1 MVVNTLF
8 VFHISDNWFKFC
20 VNIVWSSLCIFIF
33 GRPFVKWFTLCYWTI
48 VLSCLSVCDVGVLWP
63 NSWMDQDK
71 TWHRGGPRPR
81 PHCVRWGPASPTPQK
96 RAQPPIFGLCL
107 LWPNG
112 WMDQDALGTKVDL
125 SPGHIV
131 LDGDPAP
138 PERGTAATLF
148 VADVCCGQTVTHLS
162 YCWALVDTTLCLN
175 PFRLNLC
182 VYACFWGRSV

>member
-81 PHCVRWGPASPTPQK
+81 PHCVKWGPAPPTPQK

-112 WMDQDALGTKVDL
+112 WMDQDATWYEGRPQPRPHCVRWGPS
-125 SPGHIV
+125 SPLKG
-131 LDGDPAP
+131 AQQP
-138 PERGTAATLF
+138 PFLWPMSV
-148 VADVCCGQTVTHLS
+148 VAK
-162 YCWALVDTTLCLN
+162 
-175 PFRLNLC
+175 
-182 VYACFWGRSV
+182 RSPISAIAELL